1 MIRFLSG
8 HLSDKDVEIIN
19 KALEDTRKETL
30 KAVGEWLKGKVITG
44 YIMSHYPYYI
54 LDDVEIL
61 LRGEMPK

>member
-1 MIRFLSG
+1 MLKSSTK
-8 HLSDKDVEIIN
+8 L
-19 KALEDTRKETL
+19 RKETL